1 MTKYNSFYCPFCQ
14 RQISPEVDD
23 DDDGEAIRTEE
34 GGFIYVHDDVRHDE
48 SFTFGELQ

>member
-1 MTKYNSFYCPFCQ
+1 MPKYNSFYCQFCE
-14 RQISPEVDD
+14 RKVGPEL
-23 DDDGEAIRTEE
+23 DDDGEAMRTEE

>member
-1 MTKYNSFYCPFCQ
+1 MPKYNSFYCPFCE
-14 RQISPEVDD
+14 RKVGPEL

-34 GGFIYVHDDVRHDE
+34 GGFIYVHDDVRHDD